1 MQSLVSTDNKADAKN
16 AGVACAREQ
25 KVVDMNVNVPLEEEK
40 PGLNPWWT
48 PRAGILLVG
57 FEPPQWLRNPYSH
70 RTLLDGHQKWD
81 RLACLV

>member
-1 MQSLVSTDNKADAKN
+1 MQSLGSMGNKADAKN
-16 AGVACAREQ
+16 AGVVCAREQ
-25 KVVDMNVNVPLEEEK
+25 KVVNMNGNVAPEEEK

-57 FEPPQWLRNPYSH
+57 FEPQWLRNPYSH
-70 RTLLDGHQKWD
+70 GTPWDGCHKWD